1 MIRSGVGCI
10 RDDKSNF
17 RVHSDFPLPLGPE
30 ITIENGCL
38 KVILVDLAA
47 GGEGSTYFSFIWTL
61 RLCLSMTSLLL
72 KT

>member
-17 RVHSDFPLPLGPE
+17 LVYSDFPLSLGPE

-38 KVILVDLAA
+38 KVILVD
-47 GGEGSTYFSFIWTL
+47 
-61 RLCLSMTSLLL
+61 
-72 KT
+72 